1 MLLEKIPGAQGHHM
15 YTDRYYTSYFLAQNL
30 SKLKCNLTGT
40 IFTNR
45 KGLPKE
51 IKKPNFSKK
60 STVAY
65 RQNNTLVLG
74 WKDKRVV
81 TCLTTAVDTGM
92 TTVKRITRGDVNI
105 MVKKPNIV
113 VNYIKNMGGVDRAD
127 QYASTYCFLRKSLKW
142 WRIYS
147 SMFEFST
154 ANLLTVGNSLL
165 GCGCPLLDSS
175 SILGL
180 FLLAVEAERLEE
192 VAICE
197 EGDIFDVG
205 ISWSRISER
214 LKSISRCLI

>member
-1 MLLEKIPGAQGHHM
+1 MLPDELLVRPDLPVSSRIPIHLYQMLLEKIPGAQGHHM

-81 TCLTTAVDTGM
+81 TCLTTAGDTGM
-92 TTVKRITRGDVNI
+92 TTVKRITRGGVNI

-142 WRIYS
+142 WLQHTTK
-147 SMFEFST
+147 ST
-154 ANLLTVGNSLL
+154 TV
-165 GCGCPLLDSS
+165 
-175 SILGL
+175 
-180 FLLAVEAERLEE
+180 VEMWLYTMK
-192 VAICE
+192 V
-197 EGDIFDVG
+197 
-205 ISWSRISER
+205 
-214 LKSISRCLI
+214 